1 MLLDIY
7 QLPIISIL
15 NNDLKKDDNGI
26 YVLASDMGEDVML
39 SKKAWEKIYDYDM
52 EDMIRDRED
61 FDKNKLED
69 HTKYISKYFNFTK
82 ESIYLE
88 VGCGPSHIGE
98 YVMREHDSYFIGID
112 FNYPMLLTLKK
123 YLDCKGYT
131 KYLLICAD
139 INRMPLKN
147 NSVDFVYGGGVIEHF
162 SDTDHILK
170 EIYRVLKF
178 GGVSFNTVPSF
189 NLWWMTKFYNNIP
202 ALPVLKT
209 IFSFVHLK
217 LFKGKILVRY
227 SGYELSFTSGLFRQL
242 HERNNFFEVKITSFA
257 FHPSSYVLKIRFL
270 RELYFK
276 VQKMFYI
283 TAIYLGV
290 GIKKA

>member
-1 MLLDIY
+1 MGN
-7 QLPIISIL
+7 IISIL
-15 NNDLKKDDNGI
+15 NNDLKKDHNGI
-26 YVLASDMGEDVML
+26 YVLAFDMGEDVLL
-39 SKKAWEKIYDYDM
+39 SKKAWEKIYNYDM

-61 FDKNKLED
+61 FDKNKLMD
-69 HTKYISKYFNFTK
+69 HAKYISKYFNFTK

-88 VGCGPSHIGE
+88 IGCGPSHIGE
-98 YVMREHDSYFIGID
+98 YIMKEYGSHFIGID
-112 FNYPMLLTLKK
+112 FNYPMLLILKK
-123 YLDCKGYT
+123 YLDFKGYT
-131 KYLLICAD
+131 KYLLIYTD
-139 INRMPLKN
+139 INKMPLKN

-170 EIYRVLKF
+170 EIYRVLKV
-178 GGVSFNTVPSF
+178 GGVSFNTVPAF
-189 NLWWMTKFYNNIP
+189 NLWWLTRFYNNIP

-209 IFSFVHLK
+209 IFEFIHLK
-217 LFKGKILVRY
+217 LLKGKILMRY
-227 SGYELSFTSGLFRQL
+227 SGYELSFTGSLFRQL
-242 HERNNFFEVKITSFA
+242 HERSNFSEIIITSFA
-257 FHPSSYVLKIRFL
+257 FHPSSYVLSIRFF